1 MSCDFCGKDTQ
12 TVIGYRG
19 EKVCVCEEC
28 LRVQSFLRQK
38 KERPRSDTGTF
49 SGSETDYGAEM

>member
-12 TVIGYRG
+12 TVIGYG
-19 EKVCVCEEC
+19 GGKVCVCEEC

-38 KERPRSDTGTF
+38 KERPRYPGTF
-49 SGSETDYGAEM
+49 SGSETDYVSEI